1 MNKVFKI
8 YSYIVVWGM
17 VIVNSLPII
26 FSWNMPLARNVFAIF
41 YGCVSVGYAI
51 IFIREL
57 FGERERD
64 VLINSFAGF
73 GVSLI
78 LTVVNARPYPFAD
91 LY

>member
-1 MNKVFKI
+1 MDQSGLKVEKKDMNHT
-8 YSYIVVWGM
+8 GM
-17 VIVNSLPII
+17 IPCE
-26 FSWNMPLARNVFAIF
+26 P
-41 YGCVSVGYAI
+41 GCVSVGYAI

-57 FGERERD
+57 FGERKRD